1 MNVTWT
7 QDYKIVS
14 FDLDLKEA
22 DLVRKIMGAQSLN
35 DLKRYKLTEDEIMLF
50 DSILY
55 SFD

>member
-7 QDYKIVS
+7 QDHKIVS